1 MPSLS
6 EYKTYLSRQGNI
18 VGQAYK
24 SNADMIMEQ
33 TWDRDIQS
41 KKCYI
46 YDYYHDDQPWLRDG
60 MTYENTTKTPID
72 AKFIITTSQSLD
84 KDRVTVMLQ
93 FKPSQKVRF
102 NEGDDLYYYETDY
115 RGKYNCDFP
124 CGLYCDIPDEYG
136 VYHKWIICARQIGNQ
151 FQKYLILPAN
161 YRFSWIEA
169 NGDKRAIR
177 RVWGATRS
185 QNSYNSGL
193 WTAYYATEV
202 ENQFKAIL
210 PLNPITEKVFYVN
223 GANQNQRLIISAMTE
238 NPRTWQVSKCEDML
252 MGDFGLMRLTFV
264 QVAFNKSTDFVDYNA
279 TNPDG
284 SKDVYAMYASYYE
297 SSIVP
302 EENTNVEATSNT
314 CILSASTN
322 TIKVGG
328 SYKTITATF
337 YDNFGTDVT
346 EAYLSELSVDD
357 WKFYIDGVEIE
368 NGNLITV
375 LEQTAPNKIKVRFAN
390 DMNYLTK
397 ILAIQ
402 CVVGDVVGE
411 LSLEITHL

>member
-6 EYKTYLSRQGNI
+6 EYKTYLSRQGNVI
-18 VGQAYK
+18 GQAYK

-93 FKPSQKVRF
+93 FKPSEKIRF

-124 CGLYCDIPDEYG
+124 CGLYCDVPDEYG

-161 YRFSWIEA
+161 YRFSWVET
-169 NGDKRAIR
+169 NGDKRVIR

-185 QNSYNSGL
+185 QNS
-193 WTAYYATEV
+193 
-202 ENQFKAIL
+202 
-210 PLNPITEKVFYVN
+210 
-223 GANQNQRLIISAMTE
+223 
-238 NPRTWQVSKCEDML
+238 
-252 MGDFGLMRLTFV
+252 
-264 QVAFNKSTDFVDYNA
+264 
-279 TNPDG
+279 
-284 SKDVYAMYASYYE
+284 
-297 SSIVP
+297 
-302 EENTNVEATSNT
+302 
-314 CILSASTN
+314 
-322 TIKVGG
+322 
-328 SYKTITATF
+328 
-337 YDNFGTDVT
+337 
-346 EAYLSELSVDD
+346 
-357 WKFYIDGVEIE
+357 
-368 NGNLITV
+368 
-375 LEQTAPNKIKVRFAN
+375 
-390 DMNYLTK
+390 
-397 ILAIQ
+397 
-402 CVVGDVVGE
+402 
-411 LSLEITHL
+411 